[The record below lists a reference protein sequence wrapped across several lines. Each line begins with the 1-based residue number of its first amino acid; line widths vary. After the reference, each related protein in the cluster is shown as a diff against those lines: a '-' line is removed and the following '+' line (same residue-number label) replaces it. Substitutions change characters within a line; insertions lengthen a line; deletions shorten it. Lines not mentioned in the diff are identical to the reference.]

1 MRHGMST
8 RGSME
13 NGGRAS
19 GVQGNHGLGPSNP
32 MVFTYHKLDS
42 LETKL
47 YRGVGVAGGVGSM
60 GAMAVVPV
68 SSWRRQRGRVKKP

>member
-1 MRHGMST
+1 MRHGLST

-13 NGGRAS
+13 GSSRAT
-19 GVQGNHGLGPSNP
+19 GTQGNHGLGPSNP
-32 MVFTYHKLDS
+32 MVFTYQKLDS

-47 YRGVGVAGGVGSM
+47 YRGVGVSGGVGSV